1 VPIVN
6 ESTTLRAVF
15 GIFAKGDLNMIPVL
29 GNNKKLVGGIT
40 IKQLRE
46 SLTDQTA
53 WDWLLAS
60 DFMEPIIDYIKK
72 NDTLSKAADMMEQ
85 LQTDFIPVLDDAGA
99 FAGINYKN
107 KKIQKKRI
115 NHEKLSLMNQ

>member
-6 ESTTLRAVF
+6 EFTTLRAVF

-72 NDTLSKAADMMEQ
+72 K
-85 LQTDFIPVLDDAGA
+85 
-99 FAGINYKN
+99 
-107 KKIQKKRI
+107 
-115 NHEKLSLMNQ
+115 